1 MVKRAGKKSLSSN
14 DEWISYC
21 QSLANEK
28 LCTLD
33 INSLKENSKPS
44 LRCSHNFSLTC
55 LPLHIPSPHDFV
67 QNGNTCVRVDT
78 NRRERVRKISWL
90 AENIRRQ
97 IYSLFSS
104 TK

>member
-14 DEWISYC
+14 DEWIGYR

-44 LRCSHNFSLTC
+44 LRFSHNLS
-55 LPLHIPSPHDFV
+55 
-67 QNGNTCVRVDT
+67 
-78 NRRERVRKISWL
+78 
-90 AENIRRQ
+90 
-97 IYSLFSS
+97 
-104 TK
+104 